1 MTVSRLIARPMLA
14 STFLIGGVNALR
26 NAPALGAKAGPVT
39 EKVVPRLRQAAPSVP
54 IPSDP
59 VTLVR
64 INAVAQLAAAA
75 ALATGRAPRLAAT
88 VLAASLVPTTL
99 AGHSFWEYTDKEE
112 RRQQQLQFFKNLS
125 MLGGLVIAAGDT
137 EGKPGVAWRAR
148 RAARDAR
155 REAGYLAGT
164 ARREVKLAA
173 AQLG

>member
-14 STFLIGGVNALR
+14 STFFIGGVNALR
-26 NAPALGAKAGPVT
+26 HAPALGAQAGPVA
-39 EKVVPRLRQAAPSVP
+39 EKVVPRLRQVAPSVP

-75 ALATGRAPRLAAT
+75 ALATGRTPRLAAT

-99 AGHSFWEYTDKEE
+99 AGHSFWQYTDKEE
-112 RRQQQLQFFKNLS
+112 RKQQQLQFFKNLS

-164 ARREVKLAA
+164 ARREVKLAK

>member
-1 MTVSRLIARPMLA
+1 
-14 STFLIGGVNALR
+14 
-26 NAPALGAKAGPVT
+26 
-39 EKVVPRLRQAAPSVP
+39 
-54 IPSDP
+54 
-59 VTLVR
+59 
-64 INAVAQLAAAA
+64 
-75 ALATGRAPRLAAT
+75 
-88 VLAASLVPTTL
+88 VPTTL

-125 MLGGLVIAAGDT
+125 MLGGLIIAAGDT

-155 REAGYLAGT
+155 REAGHLAGT

>member
-14 STFLIGGVNALR
+14 STFLLGGVNALR

-64 INAVAQLAAAA
+64 INAVAQIAAAA

-112 RRQQQLQFFKNLS
+112 RKQLQFFKNLS

>member
-64 INAVAQLAAAA
+64 I
-75 ALATGRAPRLAAT
+75 LAAT

-125 MLGGLVIAAGDT
+125 MLGGLIIAAGDT
-137 EGKPGVAWRAR
+137 EGKPGGAWRAR

-155 REAGYLAGT
+155 REAGHLAGT
-164 ARREVKLAA
+164 ARREAKLAA